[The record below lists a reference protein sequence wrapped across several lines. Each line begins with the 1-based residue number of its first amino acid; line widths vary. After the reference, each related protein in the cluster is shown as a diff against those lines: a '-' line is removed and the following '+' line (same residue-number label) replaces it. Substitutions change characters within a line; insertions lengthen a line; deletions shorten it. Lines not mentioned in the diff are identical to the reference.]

1 MKYSHL
7 GDHHAMI
14 PIKDRQTKSQRF
26 EYGRT
31 SYFKGIRSWYQT
43 GIQTWTHSD
52 SHNTKTLAQ
61 EDFFHPWAIQ
71 IRSSFYSKVFVF
83 SLLLQY
89 LAIILR
95 LEMAQLGFIFISQQ
109 SVHHATSVTV
119 SYLTPYT
126 REDKTL
132 TNGPWGC
139 WDRTRATWIASEHFF
154 HSSMSSWA
162 LLFCYLI
169 LYF

>member
-71 IRSSFYSKVFVF
+71 IRSSFFSKVSVIYFF
-83 SLLLQY
+83 FFQNSPFFKKILSNSSKILWIIFLFFTIAALINHSITLLLERI
-89 LAIILR
+89 LSVIIQPR
-95 LEMAQLGFIFISQQ
+95 PE
-109 SVHHATSVTV
+109 
-119 SYLTPYT
+119 
-126 REDKTL
+126 
-132 TNGPWGC
+132 
-139 WDRTRATWIASEHFF
+139 
-154 HSSMSSWA
+154 
-162 LLFCYLI
+162 LLLLLCIKLWTI
-169 LYF
+169 